1 MASSSRWRRL
11 LSSTPFRYQ
20 LTRRHLSSSFGP
32 PPPVTPRRVVVTGI
46 GMVTPLGCGVQTTWK
61 RLIEGE
67 CGVRAITPED
77 LKMSS
82 FDSET
87 QLYTFDQLTS
97 KVAAVVPRGTE
108 TGEFNANLWLNS
120 KDHRSVARFIGYA
133 LCAAD
138 EALKDAKWA
147 PTEQEQ
153 KERTGVSIGGGIGS
167 ITDVLEASQMICEK
181 PDKEAF
187 SMQRLRRLSPF
198 FIPRIL
204 INMASGHVSMK
215 YGFQGPNH
223 AAVTAC
229 ATGAHSIGDAA
240 RMIQF
245 GDSNVMVAGGTE
257 SSIDA
262 LSIAGFC
269 RSRALTTKHNSM
281 PLEASRP
288 FDCDRDGFVIGEGCG
303 VLVLEVSLL
312 VSLLTFQHMSF
323 VNLMSLSHDYGVHDL
338 FSFYLSK
345 ELEHAK
351 ERGAKIYAE
360 IRGYGM
366 SGDAY
371 HITQPHNDGRGAVL
385 AMTRAL
391 KQSGLHPNQV
401 DYINAHA
408 TSTPLGDAVEAI
420 AIKTLFSE
428 HATSGALAMSST
440 KALSL
445 TLYEDIIIQNRVSLS
460 KLIIYEGAIGHL
472 LGAAGAVEAIF
483 SILAVHHGIAPLTLN
498 LSKPDPLFKDNFMPL
513 TASKQMP
520 VRAALSNSFGFGG
533 TNASLLFTSV

>member
-11 LSSTPFRYQ
+11 LSSSPFRYQ

-77 LKMSS
+77 LKMNSS
-82 FDSET
+82 FDTET

-97 KVAAVVPRGTE
+97 KVAAVVPCGTK
-108 TGEFNANLWLNS
+108 TGEFNADLWLNS
-120 KDHRSVARFIGYA
+120 KEHRSVSRFIGYA

-167 ITDVLEASQMICEK
+167 ITDVLEASQLICEK
-181 PDKEAF
+181 
-187 SMQRLRRLSPF
+187 RLRRLSPF

-288 FDCDRDGFVIGEGCG
+288 FDCDRDGFVIGEGSG
-303 VLVLEVSLL
+303 VLVLE
-312 VSLLTFQHMSF
+312 
-323 VNLMSLSHDYGVHDL
+323 
-338 FSFYLSK
+338 

-420 AIKTLFSE
+420 AIKTVFSE
-428 HATSGALAMSST
+428 HATSGALAFSST
-440 KALSL
+440 K
-445 TLYEDIIIQNRVSLS
+445 
-460 KLIIYEGAIGHL
+460 GAIGHL
-472 LGAAGAVEAIF
+472 LGAAGAVEAVF
-483 SILAVHHGIAPLTLN
+483 AILAVHHGIAPLTLN
-498 LSKPDPLFKDNFMPL
+498 LNKPDPLFKDNFMPL
-513 TASKQMP
+513 TASKEMP